1 MIDCFVRNYNDKIGN
16 TIFTAKTVGNVS
28 VYEFS
33 AYSFEYEKTG
43 PVLLFA
49 IVPGDFIFEWLTEVY

>member
-1 MIDCFVRNYNDKIGN
+1 MIDCFVRNWKDKIGN

-33 AYSFEYEKTG
+33 AYSSEYEKIV
-43 PVLLFA
+43 PALLFA